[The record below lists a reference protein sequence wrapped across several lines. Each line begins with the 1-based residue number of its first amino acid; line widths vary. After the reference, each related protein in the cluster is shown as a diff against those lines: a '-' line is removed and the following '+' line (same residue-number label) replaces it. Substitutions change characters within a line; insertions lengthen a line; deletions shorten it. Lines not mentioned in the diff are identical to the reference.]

1 LETMAEKKLYEG
13 MFLVDSAKAASD
25 WDGINAAIK
34 KILDRA
40 EAEIVS
46 MRKWDD
52 RRLAYDIRRTS
63 RGTYMLCYFKAEGT
77 KIQGIEKD
85 VQLSENIIRVLI
97 LSTEQMTQDDI
108 ERDTPATKTE
118 KEKVSAAQ
126 TQEAEV
132 SEQSDQPEEP
142 AAEQAQTSD
151 EALTTE
157 QALVVDE
164 ANTTEDLEQAVETG
178 QTEETGQA
186 VETEQVIEIGQAE
199 ETDKPEET
207 RKAEDAG
214 QAEEVETQEPQ
225 DSEPKVSSDD

>member
-1 LETMAEKKLYEG
+1 
-13 MFLVDSAKAASD
+13 MFLVDSGKAASD
-25 WDGINAAIK
+25 WDGVNAAIK

-63 RGTYMLCYFKAEGT
+63 RGTYMLCYFKAEGQ

-97 LSTEQMTQDDI
+97 LSTEQMSQEDI

-118 KEKVSAAQ
+118 KEKEKVIAEQ
-126 TQEAEV
+126 PQKAEV
-132 SEQSDQPEEP
+132 SEQSDQQEEP
-142 AAEQAQTSD
+142 AAEQARTSD

-157 QALVVDE
+157 QAQIVDE
-164 ANTTEDLEQAVETG
+164 AKTTEDVEQAG
-178 QTEETGQA
+178 
-186 VETEQVIEIGQAE
+186 ETE
-199 ETDKPEET
+199 KPEET
-207 RKAEDAG
+207 KNVEDAG
-214 QAEEVETQEPQ
+214 QAEGVEGEEPQ
-225 DSEPKVSSDD
+225 DSQPKVSSDD

>member
-1 LETMAEKKLYEG
+1 MAEKKLYEG

-25 WDGINAAIK
+25 WDGVNAAIK

-52 RRLAYDIRRTS
+52 RRLAYDIRSTS
-63 RGTYMLCYFKAEGT
+63 RGTYMLCYFKAEGQ

-97 LSTEQMTQDDI
+97 LSTEQMTQEDI
-108 ERDTPATKTE
+108 DKDTPATKTE
-118 KEKVSAAQ
+118 KEKAIAEQ
-126 TQEAEV
+126 PQETEV

-142 AAEQAQTSD
+142 AAEQAQIVD
-151 EALTTE
+151 EAKTAEDIEQAWETE
-157 QALVVDE
+157 QAE
-164 ANTTEDLEQAVETG
+164 GTE
-178 QTEETGQA
+178 
-186 VETEQVIEIGQAE
+186 
-199 ETDKPEET
+199 KPEET

-214 QAEEVETQEPQ
+214 QAEEVEAEEQQ
-225 DSEPKVSSDD
+225 DSQPKVSSDD